1 MFMFCVQ
8 IRCYPYRLPYKVQEK
23 MKKEA
28 KEMGIKEATEK
39 ANKKFIQIAKQLK
52 TKRFTIKQI
61 KELTGLKP

>member
-1 MFMFCVQ
+1 
-8 IRCYPYRLPYKVQEK
+8 VQEK

-52 TKRFTIKQI
+52 TKGFTIKQI
-61 KELTGLKP
+61 KELTGLKPSQINAIKLSVKKK